1 VSANAGVGRAALI
14 SARGT
19 SVCARRSITFVNPD
33 AAGVWQIG
41 KSTPPNADAMS
52 GAAALASAMV
62 KSFRASSVSSV
73 APPSA
78 ATAAEAS
85 SLCDRV
91 NVAISSSK
99 IRRTINPPNLKFK
112 FTIGVLN
119 FELNQIQIGWS
130 LT

>member
-1 VSANAGVGRAALI
+1 MFG
-14 SARGT
+14 
-19 SVCARRSITFVNPD
+19 NPD
-33 AAGVWQIG
+33 APGVWQIG
-41 KSTPPNADAMS
+41 KSTTPNAGNTSA
-52 GAAALASAMV
+52 GVALAPAMV
-62 KSFRASSVSSV
+62 KTFSAGTVSSV